1 MNKKVFSGILAVV
14 LVLTMCVSAFAS
26 EWHPSAMNNGD
37 IEILSF
43 SGTRADGS
51 KVENVEVVTKPFGDV
66 DDPMA
71 QIDVT
76 PLDGLGKGYIKVTPI
91 KDTMRANRAADKLEK
106 ELKYT
111 REMIEQMVTVTGIGY
126 TINGAVNEM
135 YHNALG
141 VENTAEFLN
150 LYGED
155 TAQAAQKAVD
165 AIIRDRDLGNAPA
178 EYKDLN
184 NYVPVMLFD
193 VCANQQAK
201 DDFGPGGKAEL
212 EIKVS
217 GMKESSMVITMH
229 LKDDETTEFVPT
241 VPGEGKAKFTVVV
254 DDLSPFVMLA
264 YVEPVPAKNGGGW
277 LCWLLLLIVL
287 LVICY
292 LIYRKY
298 KKTKQ
303 KKAEQ

>member
-1 MNKKVFSGILAVV
+1 MNKKVFSAILAVV
-14 LVLTMCVSAFAS
+14 LVLTMCVSAFAT

-37 IEILSF
+37 VEILGF
-43 SGTRADGS
+43 SGTRGDGS
-51 KVENVEVVTKPFGDV
+51 KVENVEALTKPFGDV

-76 PLDGLGKGYIKVTPI
+76 PLDGLSGGYIKVTPI

-111 REMIEQMVTVTGIGY
+111 REMIERLITVTGIGY
-126 TINGAVNEM
+126 TVNNAVNDM
-135 YHNALG
+135 YHNAL
-141 VENTAEFLN
+141 NAASTMEFLN
-150 LYGED
+150 IYGED
-155 TAQAAQKAVD
+155 TVKAAKEAVE
-165 AIIRDRDLGNAPA
+165 IVIRDMGLSNVPA
-178 EYKDLN
+178 EYRDLN

-193 VCANQQAK
+193 VSANRQAK
-201 DDFGPGGKAEL
+201 DDFGPEGKAEL
-212 EIKVS
+212 EIKV
-217 GMKESSMVITMH
+217 GGLKESSMVITMH
-229 LKDDETTEFVPT
+229 LKNDETTEFVPT

-254 DDLSPFVMLA
+254 NDLSPFVMLA
-264 YVEPVPAKNGGGW
+264 YVEPVPAKSGCCW

-298 KKTKQ
+298 KKS